1 MTVPA
6 DGARWTAAQSSPA
19 ESSSR
24 LGAGAP
30 AGGPEQ
36 AHVRVVL
43 DLRPLQEPDRAPTT
57 AAYLERLLAAFAAD
71 PVAGESFVLVLNARQ
86 ADPSADYPGL
96 PVAARRRVPSTRLL
110 RSGALTIDS
119 FLLRAAELGTR
130 WGAERG
136 GAQGT
141 VYHTAGGA
149 APIVSGL
156 PIVATV
162 LDLAP
167 WELPNV
173 YQASPAA
180 RLGQRLRA
188 RVLQD
193 AAAVVVASEASG
205 RAARRLLHVPPA
217 RIHVV
222 PLAAPAHFQPAVT
235 MPVAATFTGTPT
247 RTRRRSRASA
257 APAPA
262 EPIPVPG
269 FSERLVEART
279 WLGLSERYFVFF
291 ARYDARK
298 DLGTLFEALA
308 LLAAEGRP
316 QSLAPETP
324 WPPRVLLV
332 GASPDDRAA
341 LARRA
346 ARTDVGELIAYAPR
360 LEEERLATLVA
371 GARAA
376 LLPAVSEA
384 TGLPAIE
391 SLACG
396 TPVVAS
402 SVGALPELVGDAGI
416 LVEPRDP
423 ARLAVALRSAW
434 SDDAIHAR
442 IQAAARERAAGHRR
456 TWVDVAR
463 ETRAAY
469 AAALAG
475 SGRSDASDREAVS
488 LEA

>member
-1 MTVPA
+1 MTATRPTGEAGVPA
-6 DGARWTAAQSSPA
+6 
-19 ESSSR
+19 R
-24 LGAGAP
+24 LGAGASGGG
-30 AGGPEQ
+30 AGQPR
-36 AHVRVVL
+36 VRVVL
-43 DLRPLQEPDRAPTT
+43 DLRPLQEPERAPTT
-57 AAYLERLLAAFAAD
+57 AAYLERLLAAFSAD

-86 ADPSADYPGL
+86 ADPSLAYPGL
-96 PVAARRRVPSTRLL
+96 AVAGRRRVPPTRLL
-110 RSGALTIDS
+110 RSGALTLDS
-119 FLLRAAELGTR
+119 FLLRAAELGTS

-149 APIVSGL
+149 APLVSGL

-167 WELPNV
+167 WELPHV

-193 AAAVVVASEASG
+193 AAAVVVASEASA
-205 RAARRLLHVPPA
+205 RAARRLLHVTPS

-222 PLAAPAHFQPAVT
+222 PLAAAEHFRSAVT
-235 MPVAATFTGTPT
+235 MPVAATFTGSPT
-247 RTRRRSRASA
+247 LARRRSRASA
-257 APAPA
+257 APKPA
-262 EPIPVPG
+262 EPVLVAG
-269 FSERLVEART
+269 FADRLLEART
-279 WLGLSERYFVFF
+279 WLGLPERYFVFF

-298 DLGTLFEALA
+298 DLGTLFEALGN
-308 LLAAEGRP
+308 LAAEARP
-316 QSLAPETP
+316 KTLATDVP

-360 LEEERLATLVA
+360 LEPERLGTLVA

-391 SLACG
+391 ALASG

-402 SVGALPELVGDAGI
+402 SVGALPELVGEAGI

-434 SDDAIHAR
+434 ADETIHAR
-442 IQAAARERAAGHRR
+442 IQAAARERAAAPRR

-469 AAALAG
+469 AAALAA
-475 SGRSDASDREAVS
+475 SGHSATSDREAIAIEV
-488 LEA
+488 